1 MADEKEVVEN
11 KVGIGA
17 KIVYGFIMLVAT
29 SLYYQILDWGL
40 MVPVQ
45 NLPYPYK

>member
-1 MADEKEVVEN
+1 MADQEEAEA

-17 KIVYGFIMLVAT
+17 KIVYGFIMLAAT
-29 SLYYQILDWGL
+29 SLYYQLLDWGL